1 MTPNSS
7 IHQLSLFVSGLLL
20 ATTLVPAQTPPP
32 DDVIALSAFNVAA
45 DKVAGYRPANSITA
59 TGIGTAI
66 IDTPIAIN
74 VLTGD
79 FLADTAAFEFRDALN
94 FAPGVRTS
102 ENNESRFRVRGFDA
116 LAILRNGHYRRQLFP
131 TWNIDRIEVIK
142 GASAIFHGS
151 NRPGGIINYLTR
163 RPSFTPDREVKLL
176 VGSHDHFRGEI
187 GLAGPLGRELA
198 YRVGVGNYTAGG
210 FRDFWHNRGEYYGA
224 GATYRPGPRLD
235 ITVDFERVT
244 QHISDQQ
251 STELFVTNNQQALA
265 LIYPAADRSGFRYN
279 LGGPDSFR
287 DYGSVAVDL
296 DVRLRLTDRIVY
308 RLEGNF
314 AEDDFRVM
322 RTQNAR
328 ANAGANA
335 GTVTIRFGDY
345 ANYRDSWDL
354 KNTFVSRFDLAGLK
368 HTAMLGHQT
377 NQLRQRTPGFGRK
390 NGRDGPNFIY
400 NPSTGA
406 FPEFPAL
413 APQYPLQGRQL
424 VNRIGTRTAD
434 GPWNDNRR
442 IKEASTSFYLIDT
455 ADAFDGRMKAMA
467 GARYTQLRRTLGWDS
482 LPGIIL
488 PTDSVVQS
496 RVTPQF
502 GLLGKLSREWS
513 VFASYSES
521 LEPQNSVDADGN
533 VAGPVQGRG
542 WEAGIK
548 ADAFDHRFAA
558 TLSAFEIERSNTVSR
573 DTLRETRTGRS
584 PFFLFGNTDTVSGAE
599 ADIAFNPTAAWQ
611 ILATYTRLWQR
622 ETTAAQV
629 ATQVGAQFVLTPE
642 HACSL
647 WTKYVVPSGAF
658 HGLEVGGG
666 MRWDNGYLLTAL
678 IPTGPSRTYDAM
690 LRYSFKAMGRRV
702 SASLNVKNLTDERNL
717 GGFLNWTNPREAYVS
732 LNTKF

>member
-1 MTPNSS
+1 MTPNDPASRFP
-7 IHQLSLFVSGLLL
+7 LLLTVFLL
-20 ATTLVPAQTPPP
+20 ATPVLRSQPPRE
-32 DDVIALSAFNVAA
+32 DVIALSAFNVAA

-74 VLTGD
+74 VLTGE

-131 TWNIDRIEVIK
+131 TWNIDRVEVIK

-176 VGSHDHFRGEI
+176 VGSHDHYRGEI
-187 GLAGPLGRELA
+187 GLAGPLGTELA

-210 FRDFWHNRGEYYGA
+210 FRDYWHNQGEYYGA
-224 GATYRPGPRLD
+224 GATYRPSPRLD
-235 ITVDFERVT
+235 ITLDFERVT
-244 QHISDQQ
+244 QHVSDQQ

-265 LIYPAADRSGFRYN
+265 RIYPAGDPTGFRYN

-287 DYGSVAVDL
+287 EYGSVAIDL
-296 DVRLRLTDRIVY
+296 DVRLRLTDHLVY

-335 GTVTIRFGDY
+335 GTVTIRFGEY
-345 ANYRDSWDL
+345 ANYRDSWDV
-354 KNTFVSRFDLAGLK
+354 KNTFVSRFNLAGMK
-368 HTAMLGHQT
+368 HTALLGHQT

-406 FPEFPAL
+406 FPEFAAL
-413 APQYPLQGRQL
+413 TPQYPLQGRQL
-424 VNRIGTRTAD
+424 INRIGNRTAD

-442 IKEASTSFYLIDT
+442 IKEASTSVYLIDNT
-455 ADAFDGRMKAMA
+455 ELLDGRVKLMA
-467 GARYTQLRRTLGWDS
+467 GARYNQLRRTLAWDS
-482 LPGIIL
+482 LPGIQ
-488 PTDSVVQS
+488 PADSVVQS

-502 GLLGKLSREWS
+502 GVLGKLSREWS
-513 VFASYSES
+513 IFASYSES

-548 ADAFDHRFAA
+548 ADAFDHMFTA
-558 TLSAFEIERSNTVSR
+558 TVSAFEIERSNTVSR
-573 DTLRETRTGRS
+573 DTVRETQVGRS

-599 ADIAFNPTAAWQ
+599 ADIAFNPTSAWQ
-611 ILATYTRLWQR
+611 IIATYTWLWQR

-629 ATQVGAQFVLTPE
+629 ASQVGAPFVLTPE
-642 HACSL
+642 RAGSV
-647 WTKYVVPSGAF
+647 WTKYVVPSGVF
-658 HGLEVGGG
+658 RGVELGGG
-666 MRWDNGYLLTAL
+666 VRWDHGYLLTAL
-678 IPTGPSRTYDAM
+678 IPTGPSRTYDA
-690 LRYSFKAMGRRV
+690 LVRYSFKAMGRRM
-702 SASLNVKNLTDERNL
+702 SASLNIKNLTDEQNL

-732 LNTKF
+732 LTTRF

>member
-1 MTPNSS
+1 MKPNPSS
-7 IHQLSLFVSGLLL
+7 RRFLSVLSGLLL
-20 ATTLVPAQTPPP
+20 AGAALSAQTPPA

-163 RPSFTPDREVKLL
+163 RPSFTPEREVKLL
-176 VGSHDHFRGEI
+176 VGSHDHYRGEI

-210 FRDFWHNRGEYYGA
+210 FRDFWHNRGEFYGA
-224 GATYRPGPRLD
+224 GVTYRPNARLD
-235 ITVDFERVT
+235 VTVDFERVT

-265 LIYPAADRSGFRYN
+265 RIYPASDPTGFRYN
-279 LGGPDSFR
+279 LGGPDAFR
-287 DYGSVAVDL
+287 DYGSAAVDL
-296 DVRLRLTDRIVY
+296 DVRLRLSDHLVY

-354 KNTFVSRFDLAGLK
+354 KNTLVSRFDLAGMK
-368 HTAMLGHQT
+368 HTAMLGHQA

-400 NPSTGA
+400 NPATGA
-406 FPEFPAL
+406 FPEFPTL

-424 VNRIGTRTAD
+424 INRIGNRTAD

-455 ADAFDGRMKAMA
+455 TEVADGRLKLMA
-467 GARYTQLRRTLGWDS
+467 GARYNQLRRTLGWDS
-482 LPGIIL
+482 LPGIQ
-488 PTDSVVQS
+488 PADSVVQS

-513 VFASYSES
+513 AFASYSES

-533 VAGPVQGRG
+533 VAGPVRGRG

-548 ADAFDHRFAA
+548 ADAFSHMFTA
-558 TLSAFEIERSNTVSR
+558 TLSTFEIERSNTASR
-573 DTLRETRTGRS
+573 DTVREAQLGRS

-599 ADIAFNPTAAWQ
+599 ADLAFNPTPAWQ
-611 ILATYTRLWQR
+611 ILATYTWLWQR

-629 ATQVGAQFVLTPE
+629 AAQVGTPFVLTPE
-642 HACSL
+642 RAVSV
-647 WTKYVVPSGAF
+647 WTKYVVRSGALQ
-658 HGLEVGGG
+658 GLEIGGG
-666 MRWDNGYLLTAL
+666 VRWDNGYLLTAL
-678 IPTGPSRTYDAM
+678 IPTGPSHTYDAM
-690 LRYSFKAMGRRV
+690 LRYSFKALGRRL
-702 SASLNVKNLTDERNL
+702 SAGLNVKNLTDERNL

-732 LNTKF
+732 LTTRF